1 MTLKKF
7 SRKQVFNRRAR
18 LFSALAPYINTVI
31 AGDLIRGAVSD
42 LLVALPPAVSQN
54 AVFES
59 VRAIAGTTLS
69 QKTAA
74 RLAWRL
80 AGNIDRLIDGFSVVP
95 WRSQV
100 EDEVVPICVE
110 SVVPTRRRDCHG
122 YVLYCRALAGSPAAE
137 LIPQFFTANSLRAI
151 SRVVGFSPNTRGSLQ
166 YAGVAQHFV
175 NLMFFAHVEAERSR
189 ERPAFHNVSVSSGM
203 LKANKELLAVRCRT
217 EPCPD
222 NFEHFCTNCF
232 KGYTDCRFATHL
244 KTYNEAHC
252 KTCDSV
258 SFFDPEGPGLI
269 CVNCSRATQHV
280 SQ

>member
-7 SRKQVFNRRAR
+7 SRKQIFSRRTR

-31 AGDLIRGAVSD
+31 SGDLVRGIVND
-42 LLVALPPAVSQN
+42 LLEALPPTVAQN

-59 VRAIAGTTLS
+59 IRSIAGTTLS
-69 QKTAA
+69 QKAAA

-80 AGNIDRLIDGFSVVP
+80 AGNIDKLIDGFPVLP
-95 WRSQV
+95 WTMQI
-100 EDEVVPICVE
+100 ENEVVPICVE
-110 SVVPTRRRDCHG
+110 AVVPTRRRDHHG
-122 YVLYCRALAGSPAAE
+122 YVLYCRALAGTPAAE

-151 SRVVGFSPNTRGSLQ
+151 SRIVGFSPNARGSLP

-189 ERPAFHNVSVSSGM
+189 ERPVFHNVSVSSGM
-203 LKANKELLAVRCRT
+203 LKANKELLAVRCRA

-222 NFEHFCTNCF
+222 NFEHFCVNCF

-244 KTYNEAHC
+244 KTYTEAHC
-252 KTCDSV
+252 TTCDSV
-258 SFFDPEGPGLI
+258 AFFDPEGPGLM
-269 CVNCSRATQHV
+269 CVNCARAHHHV
-280 SQ
+280 QQ